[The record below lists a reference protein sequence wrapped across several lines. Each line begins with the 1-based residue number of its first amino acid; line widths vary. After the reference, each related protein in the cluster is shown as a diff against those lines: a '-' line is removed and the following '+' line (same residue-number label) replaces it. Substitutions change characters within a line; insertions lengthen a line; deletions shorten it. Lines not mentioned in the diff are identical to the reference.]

1 MCVIHQIKIIMKH
14 HTIKTL
20 ATALL
25 LTGMVAVACHKE
37 GDATKATVQNISN
50 TGCSYHT
57 DKQALEEK
65 GLFDDN
71 DSVSYSYSHGTLSIT
86 HHNLFVNCCFE
97 EGGIDVDITVNAD
110 TITIRE
116 YEHDGPLCDCICR
129 TDNSFQIAH
138 LPHGTY
144 TLVFLSWYPE
154 PYSITVTI

>member
-1 MCVIHQIKIIMKH
+1 MKH

-20 ATALL
+20 VAALL
-25 LTGMVAVACHKE
+25 LTGMVVAAACHKE
-37 GDATKATVQNISN
+37 GDAMKATVQNISN
-50 TGCSYHT
+50 TGCLYHT

-71 DSVSYSYSHGTLSIT
+71 DSVSYYYNHGTLSIT

-97 EGGIDVDITVNAD
+97 EGGIDVDIAVDGN
-110 TITIRE
+110 TITIIE
-116 YEHDGPLCDCICR
+116 YEHDGPLCNCICR

-144 TLVFLSWYPE
+144 TLVFHSWYPE
-154 PYSITVTI
+154 PYSMQITI